1 MPSTAEMQQL
11 PVLTELRLIGVD
23 GGNVAL
29 NLHQKDTMEMLFKTV
44 RVVDPFDQQQ
54 KEQL

>member
-11 PVLTELRLIGVD
+11 PVLTEISVTGVD
-23 GGNVAL
+23 GGHVTL
-29 NLHQKDTMEMLFKTV
+29 NLHQKDTTEMLFKTV